1 MQIGNQS
8 KMATLVYVVSF
19 TIKQRRGTF
28 FLPRAISIYLVA
40 NTATIKITNKNLL
53 KNEPATFGQIFN

>member
-1 MQIGNQS
+1 
-8 KMATLVYVVSF
+8 MATLVYVVSF

-40 NTATIKITNKNLL
+40 NTATIKIKNKNLL